1 MLEMPRVYSIDEP
14 NTMVIG
20 RNPFDLRKIPRLTN
34 LNPKLVFTQYLTLG
48 IYFIMFSD
56 TDISIYLGFI
66 GEEKQFYQV
75 TFRNRHLSMRPFGS
89 DREF

>member
-1 MLEMPRVYSIDEP
+1 MPRVYSIDEP

-48 IYFIMFSD
+48 IYFIMFL
-56 TDISIYLGFI
+56 IQIYLSILALLG
-66 GEEKQFYQV
+66 K
-75 TFRNRHLSMRPFGS
+75 RNNFTR
-89 DREF
+89 